1 MASDS
6 FTQSPY
12 RFIPTFFQCHIS
24 ASSSLVHVAY
34 MYVAYTFYVNLTSS
48 MPRHIG
54 CNLCAMNTDQHH
66 KYIEMSNTSG
76 SSLTKKKSHKH
87 YIVPVVLNTT
97 PNTEDYST

>member
-1 MASDS
+1 MSYII
-6 FTQSPY
+6 T
-12 RFIPTFFQCHIS
+12 RT
-24 ASSSLVHVAY
+24 SSSLVHVAY
-34 MYVAYTFYVNLTSS
+34 MYMYVAYSFYVNLTSS

-76 SSLTKKKSHKH
+76 SSLTKKKSHKL